1 MRVWGGEVYVSG
13 GSYSYSVLYPS
24 VADCGGKVVVKVL
37 IFVLGGGLHFGF
49 ERRRRALW
57 ARSAVVCA

>member
-37 IFVLGGGLHFGF
+37 IFVLGGGLNFGF
-49 ERRRRALW
+49 GG
-57 ARSAVVCA
+57 